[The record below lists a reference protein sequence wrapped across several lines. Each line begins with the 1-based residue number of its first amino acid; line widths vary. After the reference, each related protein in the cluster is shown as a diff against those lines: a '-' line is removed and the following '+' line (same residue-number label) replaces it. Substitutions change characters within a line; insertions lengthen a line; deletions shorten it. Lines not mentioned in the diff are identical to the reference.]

1 MVGVALVVGISR
13 GVSFMMS
20 NSGLDLFILDKA
32 SGVLS
37 GVSGMLFANM
47 AYVIYMAL
55 SFLIP
60 STSGLASVSMPIF
73 APLAQRLNIAPEI
86 IVAAFSAGSGI
97 VNLLTPTSGVVMGG
111 LAIAKVDYNTWLK
124 FATKL
129 IVFIFIATV
138 VILSIAPMIL
148 GI

>member
-1 MVGVALVVGISR
+1 
-13 GVSFMMS
+13 
-20 NSGLDLFILDKA
+20 
-32 SGVLS
+32 
-37 GVSGMLFANM
+37 
-47 AYVIYMAL
+47 
-55 SFLIP
+55 
-60 STSGLASVSMPIF
+60 
-73 APLAQRLNIAPEI
+73 IAPEI

>member
-1 MVGVALVVGISR
+1 
-13 GVSFMMS
+13 
-20 NSGLDLFILDKA
+20 
-32 SGVLS
+32 
-37 GVSGMLFANM
+37 M